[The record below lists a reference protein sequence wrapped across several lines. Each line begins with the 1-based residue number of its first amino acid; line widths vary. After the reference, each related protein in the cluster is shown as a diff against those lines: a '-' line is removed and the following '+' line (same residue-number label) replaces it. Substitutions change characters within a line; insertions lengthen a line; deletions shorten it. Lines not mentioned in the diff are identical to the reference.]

1 MRDAFPRI
9 CGGETGKGRGYGDGA
24 SRFVRPNRS
33 GGVVRGSS
41 GSFGIRDSSWRGTLD
56 SIKNVVAQS
65 HIPPAFT
72 ILPQTCSSRG
82 RRKTFPAS
90 PEKPGVKPCIREC
103 TGIFRYVSKG
113 RGLCSVNSFTAVQPA
128 EPEVWQAGN
137 SSAGRTTQDG
147 GGLRRAAPAPPRG
160 GTSVCS
166 GPFSHLQISRP
177 GKMRKARVPSPS
189 LSFHQGFISSRS
201 LLLRA

>member
-9 CGGETGKGRGYGDGA
+9 CGGETGRGRGYGDGA
-24 SRFVRPNRS
+24 SRFFRPNRS

-56 SIKNVVAQS
+56 SIKSVVAQS

-72 ILPQTCSSRG
+72 ILPQTCLSRG

-113 RGLCSVNSFTAVQPA
+113 RGLCSVNSFAAAQPA
-128 EPEVWQAGN
+128 ETRFGTRETPP
-137 SSAGRTTQDG
+137 AGRDTG
-147 GGLRRAAPAPPRG
+147 GDAGQRQRPREEEPPSVQAHSP
-160 GTSVCS
+160 TSKS
-166 GPFSHLQISRP
+166 PGPER
-177 GKMRKARVPSPS
+177 
-189 LSFHQGFISSRS
+189 
-201 LLLRA
+201 